1 MKEVTAE
8 VNKLSLFTRDRRVRV
23 YLDTSVIS
31 YLDQQDAPE
40 KMAETK
46 EVWEVLK
53 RDVYDIFISSRVIDE
68 LCQCKEPKR
77 TNLLDRLSEIKYT
90 LLQIDDNVVKLAN
103 KFIDAGVLKKKSVDD
118 SQHIAAA
125 VLADCD
131 IIVSW
136 NFKHI
141 ANWKTIRGIKAIT
154 TLEGYKDIMIYT
166 PPAIFMEVDE
176 L

>member
-1 MKEVTAE
+1 MILLEVMKDLAREH
-8 VNKLSLFTRDRRVRV
+8 KIRV

-46 EVWEVLK
+46 EIWELLK
-53 RDVYDIFISSRVIDE
+53 CDVYDIFISTRVLDE
-68 LCQCKEPKR
+68 LGKCKEPKR
-77 TNLLDRLSEIKYT
+77 TVLLNKLNEIKYT
-90 LLQIDDNVVKLAN
+90 LLRIDDKVIKLAN
-103 KFIDAGVLKKKSVDD
+103 KFIDAGILHKKSFEDC
-118 SQHIAAA
+118 QHIAAA
-125 VLADCD
+125 ILADCD

-141 ANWKTIRGIKAIT
+141 TNIKTIRGVKAIT
-154 TLEGYKDIMIYT
+154 TLEGYKDILIYS
-166 PPAIFMEVDE
+166 PQALFMEVDE